1 MRRASPPLGFPWA
14 PPSAGRVGRKRSW
27 IAPRMSSVAVRIPD
41 PMLQQLALRFVRIG
55 PQIFVHEGARRAL
68 ERRFQV
74 AYRGPVQLA
83 VTDNRRRMVSHCRK
97 RGVLQ
102 VRVHMMFLGAS
113 DRIADALVRW
123 VVDGDEASSVA
134 VGRYIDENTHRIRAS
149 EPPSGPIRERGR
161 HHDLKAILDEVN
173 AKYFDGAIGDVHITW
188 GRRAQPKNK
197 RRTTIKL
204 GSYSAVQRLIRVHP
218 VLDNAWVPRYFVS
231 YIVYHE
237 LLHHLI
243 PAVRSSGRMLLHT
256 SEFGDR
262 EREFRHYARAI
273 AWEEKHIERLLRA
286 RPAGLDFQG

>member
-1 MRRASPPLGFPWA
+1 MSRVSPPLGFPWA
-14 PPSAGRVGRKRSW
+14 PPAVGRVGRKRAL
-27 IAPRMSSVAVRIPD
+27 IAPRVASMAVRIPD
-41 PMLQQLALRFVRIG
+41 PVLAQLALRFVRIG

-97 RGVLQ
+97 RGVLH

-113 DRIADALVRW
+113 ERMADALVHW
-123 VVDGDEASSVA
+123 VVDGDEESSVV

-149 EPPSGPIRERGR
+149 EPPSGPLRERGS

-173 AKYFDGAIGDVHITW
+173 AKYFEGSIGDVHITW
-188 GRRAQPKNK
+188 GRRAQPVSK
-197 RRTTIKL
+197 RRKTIKL

-243 PAVRSSGRMLLHT
+243 PAVRSSGRMLLHS
-256 SEFGDR
+256 SEFGER
-262 EREFRHYARAI
+262 EREFRHYERAI

-286 RPAGLDFQG
+286 R

>member
-1 MRRASPPLGFPWA
+1 MSRRSPSLGFPWA
-14 PPSAGRVGRKRSW
+14 PPAVGRVGRKRSW
-27 IAPRMSSVAVRIPD
+27 LAPRVASAVRIPD
-41 PMLQQLALRFVRIG
+41 PMLAQMSLRFVRIG

-68 ERRFQV
+68 ERRFQA

-113 DRIADALVRW
+113 DRMAEALVRW
-123 VVDGDEASSVA
+123 VVNGDEESSVI

-149 EPPSGPIRERGR
+149 EPPSGPLRERGS
-161 HHDLKAILDEVN
+161 HHDLSAILQEVN
-173 AKYFDGAIGDVHITW
+173 AKYFDGAISDVHITW
-188 GRRAQPKNK
+188 GRRAQPRNK

-243 PAVRSSGRMLLHT
+243 PAVRSSGRMLLHS

-262 EREFRHYARAI
+262 EREFRHYERAI

-286 RPAGLDFQG
+286 R

>member
-1 MRRASPPLGFPWA
+1 MA
-14 PPSAGRVGRKRSW
+14 
-27 IAPRMSSVAVRIPD
+27 SVAVRIPD
-41 PMLQQLALRFVRIG
+41 PMLAQMALRFVRIG

-74 AYRGPVQLA
+74 AFRGPVQLA

-113 DRIADALVRW
+113 DRMADALVRW
-123 VVDGDEASSVA
+123 VVDGDEESSVI

-149 EPPSGPIRERGR
+149 EPPSGPIRERGS
-161 HHDLKAILDEVN
+161 HHDLAAILQEVN
-173 AKYFDGAIGDVHITW
+173 GKYFDGAIGDVHITW
-188 GRRAQPKNK
+188 GRRGQPRNK

-243 PAVRSSGRMLLHT
+243 PAVRSSGRMLLHS

-262 EREFRHYARAI
+262 EREFRHYERAI

-286 RPAGLDFQG
+286 RCAP